1 MRPGWRVA
9 EWCSAL
15 APLHEQSVVAV
26 QRLDM
31 STGPIEGAAGDRL
44 ARSVTHLAAATG
56 MSRIDQVPLSEA
68 RGQVGKDENLFV
80 LQSDSRDPAQLRAT
94 MKTTD
99 ALNTPV
105 EQSVAQLQTLSA
117 AQQRT
122 APIQAMDDRGREI
135 GQQMRIG

>member
-1 MRPGWRVA
+1 
-9 EWCSAL
+9 
-15 APLHEQSVVAV
+15 
-26 QRLDM
+26 
-31 STGPIEGAAGDRL
+31 
-44 ARSVTHLAAATG
+44 